1 MFISLVLYSCYSIFH
16 CTLLCSL
23 RRARLLGPD
32 AKRVGR
38 IGDRRRLGARQ
49 VLDGPRCHAQQERA
63 VSAWYQVCLLLFL

>member
-1 MFISLVLYSCYSIFH
+1 M
-16 CTLLCSL
+16 LCSL

-38 IGDRRRLGARQ
+38 ISNRRRLGARE

-63 VSAWYQVCLLLFL
+63 VPAWYQVYLLLLL